1 MQACHTC
8 RIALAY
14 AWSRFLADAQRR
26 YSVRYGMW
34 TATSIHTLRSML
46 PVGLRVLNVH
56 EFNIPRFLGGPSDF
70 PIYRTDS
77 PFSVTSMCV
86 RASMRVSMCA

>member
-46 PVGLRVLNVH
+46 PVGLRILNVH
-56 EFNIPRFLGGPSDF
+56 EFNIPRFLGEEAL
-70 PIYRTDS
+70 
-77 PFSVTSMCV
+77 V
-86 RASMRVSMCA
+86 RACKMHTCRKQRTIV